1 MQIRKGSNADIEKV
15 SALYDAICGH
25 LESHT
30 NYCGWR
36 QGIYPAREDAAAGIE
51 EQALW
56 VADIDGR
63 IAGTLIL
70 RHTPEEAYA
79 LADWDTA
86 LEYSEILVLYTFAV
100 HPDFLHQGIG
110 RQMLEFV
117 LDYAA
122 GENMKAVRLDVYEKN
137 TPAIRL
143 YEQMGFGYVDTV
155 DLGYSAYGLK
165 RFRLYQRML

>member
-1 MQIRKGSNADIEKV
+1 
-15 SALYDAICGH
+15 
-25 LESHT
+25 
-30 NYCGWR
+30 
-36 QGIYPAREDAAAGIE
+36 
-51 EQALW
+51 
-56 VADIDGR
+56 
-63 IAGTLIL
+63 
-70 RHTPEEAYA
+70 
-79 LADWDTA
+79 
-86 LEYSEILVLYTFAV
+86 
-100 HPDFLHQGIG
+100 
-110 RQMLEFV
+110 MLEFV